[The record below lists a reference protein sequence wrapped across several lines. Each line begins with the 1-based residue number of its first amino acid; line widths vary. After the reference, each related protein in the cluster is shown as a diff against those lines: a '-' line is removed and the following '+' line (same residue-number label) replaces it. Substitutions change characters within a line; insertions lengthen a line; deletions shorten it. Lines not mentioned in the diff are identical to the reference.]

1 MFTCIKDI
9 DSFVLIHFLERK
21 DLHTIAQVSQYAHD
35 IVQDKLMWIR
45 KNEYIPMNALLD
57 SLVLSS
63 KRVYRINNIRCSSN
77 DIDYISFQLGPT
89 QERYIKYKIKHKVSQ
104 FVIYSCSFLFKVV
117 TDDDNVMSLYIKDT
131 NECK

>member
-9 DSFVLIHFLERK
+9 DCFVLIHFLERK

-35 IVQDKLMWIR
+35 MVQDKLMWIR

-63 KRVYRINNIRCSSN
+63 KRVYRINNKYCYYN
-77 DIDYISFQLGPT
+77 DIDRISFKVGPT
-89 QERYIKYKIKHKVSQ
+89 QEKYIKYNIKHKVSQ
-104 FVIYSCSFLFKVV
+104 FVVYSCSFLFKIVK
-117 TDDDNVMSLYIKDT
+117 DNDNVMSLYIKDT
-131 NECK
+131 N

>member
-9 DSFVLIHFLERK
+9 DYFVLIHFLERK

-35 IVQDKLMWIR
+35 MVQDQLMWIR

-63 KRVYRINNIRCSSN
+63 KRVYRINNKYCYYN
-77 DIDYISFQLGPT
+77 DIDRISSKVGPT
-89 QERYIKYKIKHKVSQ
+89 QEKYIKYNIKHKVSQ
-104 FVIYSCSFLFKVV
+104 FVVYSCSFLFKVV
-117 TDDDNVMSLYIKDT
+117 KDNDNVMSLYIKDT
-131 NECK
+131 N

>member
-35 IVQDKLMWIR
+35 MVQDQLMWIR

-63 KRVYRINNIRCSSN
+63 KRVYRINNKYCYYN
-77 DIDYISFQLGPT
+77 DIDRISSKVGPT
-89 QERYIKYKIKHKVSQ
+89 QEKYIKYNIKHKVSQ
-104 FVIYSCSFLFKVV
+104 FVVYSCSFLFKVV
-117 TDDDNVMSLYIKDT
+117 KDNDNVMSLYIKDT
-131 NECK
+131 N